1 VPLRASAGKGEAMD
15 FLAELDAYAPPGGGD
30 LAAAGE
36 ADDVTVVRELVAG
49 GDPWSRANPVHVT
62 GSAVVL
68 HPPSRRVLLRW
79 HERMGS
85 WLHVGGH
92 VDPGETSPWNAVE
105 REALEE
111 TGLTDLQAW
120 PDPAKPAIIHVAV
133 VPVPAA
139 NDEPAHNHADVRY
152 VLATA
157 RPDDA
162 VPERPSAPLR
172 WVHVAEARDLVGPD
186 NLRTTLDRVEVLL
199 DEYGSRAEPSP

>member
-1 VPLRASAGKGEAMD
+1 MEFV
-15 FLAELDAYAPPGGGD
+15 AELDAYAPPSGD
-30 LAAAGE
+30 GLAAAGE
-36 ADDVTVVRELVAG
+36 AEDVAVVRGLVVG
-49 GDPWSRANPVHVT
+49 GDPWSRSAPVHVT

-92 VDPGETSPWNAVE
+92 VDPGETSPRAAAW
-105 REALEE
+105 REAGEE
-111 TGLTDLQAW
+111 TGLTDLVPW
-120 PDPAKPAIIHVAV
+120 PDPEAPAIVHVAV

-139 NDEPAHNHADVRY
+139 KGEPAHHHADVRY

-157 RPDDA
+157 RPDAA

-172 WVHVAEARDLVGPD
+172 WVDLAEAGALVGPD
-186 NLRTTLDRVEVLL
+186 NLRITLARVAALLDR
-199 DEYGSRAEPSP
+199 DGPA

>member
-1 VPLRASAGKGEAMD
+1 MD
-15 FLAELDAYAPPGGGD
+15 FVAELDAYAPPGGD
-30 LAAAGE
+30 DRATAGE
-36 ADDVTVVRELVAG
+36 TDDVAVVRALVVG

-92 VDPGETSPWNAVE
+92 VDPGETSPRDAAE
-105 REALEE
+105 REAREE
-111 TGLTDLQAW
+111 TGLTDLHPW
-120 PDPAKPAIIHVAV
+120 PDPATPAIVHVVV

-139 NDEPAHNHADVRY
+139 NDEPAHHHADVRY
-152 VLATA
+152 LLATA
-157 RPDDA
+157 QPDAA

-172 WVHVAEARDLVGPD
+172 WVDLAEAGDLVGPD
-186 NLRTTLDRVEVLL
+186 NLRITLARAATLL
-199 DEYGSRAEPSP
+199 DGGGPGSPEPSLSG